1 MSVDADWSAIRD
13 HELLHADDWE
23 HQLTCA
29 FLVQP
34 MGYGLFDV
42 IGLGSIT
49 EDNVGEVW
57 ARFSVAQALCGQ
69 FFNNWDGEK
78 TTPVLITKADIVR
91 RIGLKSNYSN
101 LTRTAWQTKKLKF
114 LMDNVAK
121 KGSE

>member
-29 FLVQP
+29 FLFQP

-101 LTRTAWQTKKLKF
+101 LTRTAWQTKKFKV
-114 LMDNVAK
+114 LMDIVAK
-121 KGSE
+121 KGAE

>member
-29 FLVQP
+29 FLFQP

-101 LTRTAWQTKKLKF
+101 LTRAQWQTKKFKF
-114 LMDNVAK
+114 LMDNAVK
-121 KGSE
+121 KGAE

>member
-13 HELLHADDWE
+13 HEELHADDWE
-23 HQLTCA
+23 HQLTTA
-29 FLVQP
+29 FLTQGW
-34 MGYGLFDV
+34 GYGLFDI

-57 ARFSVAQALCGQ
+57 ARFSVAQTLCGQ
-69 FFNNWDGEK
+69 FFNHWDGEK

-101 LTRTAWQTKKLKF
+101 LTRTQWQTKKFKV
-114 LMDNVAK
+114 LMDIVAQ
-121 KGSE
+121 KGAE